1 MRVPVYQQQ
10 VTPQIPSVRTQV
22 QVPDGAAG
30 VAVKPIDTTAG
41 IAQGVESLRLG
52 IMKLQENKEQF
63 ELAQTVTEFRRRN
76 TEFLNAKDT
85 GIFAQQGENVFGS
98 TERYTKF
105 ATELAEELAKSRKW
119 SGPARQRFISAIDN
133 VVNYSTQSV
142 MRFEQDAS
150 EKVKNAVF
158 EGTIAQAYQ
167 DASAHVRDE
176 ALFRDALDTAVSAS
190 VERWAPFGQ
199 EKVAAETK
207 KLESQF
213 YSLRIASILQD
224 DPRAAQAMFEK
235 NRNALLPDMQVRLD
249 ASIKNK
255 MELIETQ
262 EMGDQ
267 LIRRFGS
274 NEAAGLAFIRKNFE
288 GEEERRYVAEFKTRS
303 SELRSRMAQGRAALS
318 KSQTGFYKVLKTA
331 VDNGQT
337 FSLAQLNS
345 FVKDGKLSADHVPT
359 LLTHQAER
367 DTRPRITQRL
377 VANLAAEGTDFYA
390 LSETE
395 QEEKINAEAWRMA
408 GYPTGSKKRSE
419 DYAAYLEYKLKTGDA
434 DKETVKR
441 EVKRGLISAKAG
453 ADALERA
460 QAYSKAQGYTLK
472 QHHNALEDLLRNQY
486 GLDKA
491 TAQKWL
497 LKFEQKAE
505 GVSKKD
511 EHYDENL
518 DKVGEEIAA
527 QAFVDEKLPKTSWG
541 FFRSGAAEALDK
553 FIEFSVET
561 PGIGVYGERKRKA
574 DVQKKLAELDKKTT
588 KEVTQNAGKQ
598 QK

>member
-22 QVPDGAAG
+22 QVPDGATG
-30 VAVKPIDTTAG
+30 VALKPVDTSAG
-41 IAQGVESLRLG
+41 LAQGVESLRLG

-63 ELAQTVTEFRRRN
+63 ELAQSVTEFRRRN

-105 ATELAEELAKSRKW
+105 ATDLAEELAKNRKW
-119 SGPARQRFISAIDN
+119 SGPARQRFMSAIDN

-167 DASAHVRDE
+167 DASMNVRNE
-176 ALFRDALDTAVSAS
+176 ELFRDALDTAVSAS
-190 VERWAPFGQ
+190 VERWAPFGK

-303 SELRSRMAQGRAALS
+303 SELRSRIAQGRAALGQAQS
-318 KSQTGFYKVLKTA
+318 GFLKELKGRMDQGEKFTP
-331 VDNGQT
+331 
-337 FSLAQLNS
+337 AQLNA
-345 FVKDGKLSADHVPT
+345 FAKEGKMSADGVPKA
-359 LLTHQAER
+359 LAYQEALR
-367 DTRPRITQRL
+367 TRPHIVDRL
-377 VANLAAEGTDFYA
+377 AKEMGTRGENFYT
-390 LSETE
+390 LPPKE
-395 QEEKINAEAWRMA
+395 QEDRINAEAWGMA
-408 GYPTGSKKRSE
+408 NGTKNGWKESRDKFVNDLTNALKFGQTGE
-419 DYAAYLEYKLKTGDA
+419 D
-434 DKETVKR
+434 TVKLA
-441 EVKRGLISAKAG
+441 VKRGLISNQTGDDIIEKKKRYSQAQVIVTKQNRT
-453 ADALERA
+453 ALE
-460 QAYSKAQGYTLK
+460 GLLK
-472 QHHNALEDLLRNQY
+472 KW
-486 GLDKA
+486 GLDK
-491 TAQKWL
+491 TSIDL
-497 LKFEQKAE
+497 RL
-505 GVSKKD
+505 
-511 EHYDENL
+511 YDF
-518 DKVGEEIAA
+518 DKVVENIDRKSTDFDDRVHKAREKIAA
-527 QAFVDEKLPKTSWG
+527 
-541 FFRSGAAEALDK
+541 GAAETYEVSFTGLWGKTKAGNDFDTFSALRFVSDPPDEQK
-553 FIEFSVET
+553 IQANLEKKYKET
-561 PGIGVYGERKRKA
+561 S
-574 DVQKKLAELDKKTT
+574 
-588 KEVTQNAGKQ
+588 KEVTQNAGK
-598 QK
+598 K

>member
-22 QVPDGAAG
+22 QVPDGATG
-30 VAVKPIDTTAG
+30 VAVKPMDMTAG
-41 IAQGVESLRLG
+41 IAQGVEGLRLG
-52 IMKLQENKEQF
+52 LVKMQENREQF
-63 ELAQTVTEFRRRN
+63 ELAQAVTEFRRRN

-85 GIFAQQGENVFGS
+85 GVFAQQGENVFGS

-105 ATELAEELAKSRKW
+105 ATDLADELVKKRKW
-119 SGPARQRFISAIDN
+119 SGAAAQRFMTAIN
-133 VVNYSTQSV
+133 GVMNYSTQSV

-167 DASAHVRDE
+167 DAAANVRDE
-176 ALFRDALDTAVSAS
+176 ALFKDALDTAVSAS
-190 VERWAPFGQ
+190 VERWAPFGK

-213 YSLRIASILQD
+213 YALRIASILQD

-303 SELRSRMAQGRAALS
+303 AELRSRLAQGRAALGQAQS
-318 KSQTGFYKVLKTA
+318 GFYKA
-331 VDNGQT
+331 VRNAMDQGQQFT
-337 FSLAQLNS
+337 PAQLNA
-345 FVKDGKLSADHVPT
+345 FVKDKKLSADNVPK
-359 LLTHQAER
+359 LLTYQE
-367 DTRPRITQRL
+367 DQWTRPRIEHRL
-377 VANLAAEGTDFYA
+377 VASLAAKDQDFYA
-390 LSETE
+390 LPEE
-395 QEEKINAEAWRMA
+395 QQEAMINAQAWNNEIGAIGNFRVLA
-408 GYPTGSKKRSE
+408 DRRAE
-419 DYAAYLEYKLKTGDA
+419 DLAYGLKTGTVSEA
-434 DKETVKR
+434 KVKR
-441 EVKRGLISAKAG
+441 DAKRGLISNARAASIIEEAKG
-453 ADALERA
+453 
-460 QAYSKAQGYTLK
+460 YTKAQGQTLK
-472 QHHNALEDLLRNQY
+472 QYHDALKGLLKDQWGFDATAVNTYLSEFEKGERLISKKSDDY
-486 GLDKA
+486 DDRLDK
-491 TAQKWL
+491 L
-497 LKFEQKAE
+497 
-505 GVSKKD
+505 
-511 EHYDENL
+511 
-518 DKVGEEIAA
+518 GESIAA
-527 QAFVDEKLPKTSWG
+527 KAQTEMQVNLKGMFWGKSKAGEAFDSYKGLHY
-541 FFRSGAAEALDK
+541 
-553 FIEFSVET
+553 ET
-561 PGIGVYGERKRKA
+561 PGLNRPARSGKTKTVAGLE
-574 DVQKKLAELDKKTT
+574 KLHKENP

-598 QK
+598 K